1 MLRMIALAVVA
12 SLYVSSVSA
21 AAKQRVWIEVKPG
34 KMAAVANVLARE
46 KNLERHHR
54 FDRINAFVVSA
65 PAGVIDRLRR
75 NSRILSIEPDVKR
88 YPMAQEVPYGIDMVR
103 ARDVWDL
110 DRDGVIDPGAATGA
124 GATVC
129 IIDSGISAAHDDLAG
144 LNLVDGTPTGW
155 DTDTCG
161 HGSHVAGTIAAVHND
176 IGVVG
181 VSPGKVNVMIGKVFD
196 GAECAWSYS
205 STLADIAFQ
214 CAEAGANVINM
225 SLGGGR
231 AQRMEEAAFDW
242 IESVGTLSIASAGN
256 SGTRAYNYPASYSSV
271 VSVAAVDDTMSVARF
286 SQKNDAVELAAPGV
300 GVLSTVPYT
309 EQADLE
315 VAGTVYA
322 ANALENA
329 AYGMVSG
336 ALAYGRLC
344 KRSASWSGRVVLC
357 ERGDNSFAEKVAA
370 VEAGGGAAVVIYNNE
385 PGEFLGTLG
394 EDSSSIPAI
403 TISQEDGTALLTSM
417 GADATVT
424 TMLNEYSYEYYNG
437 TSMSAPHVSGAAAVL
452 FSSDPGLTGSQV
464 REALT
469 ATAIDLGRPGVDDAY
484 GYGLIDLY
492 AAWQYLGGGSS
503 PAVAP
508 AAVAPTATR

>member
-1 MLRMIALAVVA
+1 MLRIVVLAIMA
-12 SLYVSSVSA
+12 SLYVSSASA

-34 KMAAVANVLARE
+34 KMAAVANALGQE
-46 KNLERHHR
+46 SSLERHYR
-54 FDRINAFVVSA
+54 FDAINAFVVSA

-75 NSRILSIEPDVKR
+75 NKRILSIEPDVKR

-110 DRDGVIDPGAATGA
+110 DRDGVIDSGAATGA

-129 IIDSGISAAHDDLAG
+129 IIDSGISAAHDDLAA

-161 HGSHVAGTIAAVHND
+161 HGTHVAGTIAAVHND
-176 IGVVG
+176 LGVVG
-181 VSPGKVNVMIGKVFD
+181 VSPGQVNVLIGKVFD
-196 GAECAWSYS
+196 GPECAWSYS

-225 SLGGGR
+225 SLGGGS
-231 AQRMEEAAFDW
+231 AQTLEEAAFDW

-286 SQKNDAVELAAPGV
+286 SQKNDAVDLAAPGV
-300 GVLSTVPYT
+300 GVLSTVPFT

-315 VAGTVYA
+315 VDGSAYE

-329 AYGMVSG
+329 AYGMATG

-344 KRSASWSGRVVLC
+344 KRSSSWSGRVVLC
-357 ERGDNSFAEKVAA
+357 ERGDNSFAEKIAA

-385 PGEFLGTLG
+385 PGAFLGTLG

-403 TISQEDGTALLTSM
+403 SISQEDGSALLTSV
-417 GADATVT
+417 GVDATVT
-424 TMLNEYSYEYYNG
+424 TMLEEYSYELYNG

-452 FSSDPGLTGSQV
+452 FSSDPTLTGAEV

-469 ATAIDLGRPGVDDAY
+469 ATAIDLGRRGVDDAY

-503 PAVAP
+503 PT
-508 AAVAPTATR
+508 AASTATPTATR